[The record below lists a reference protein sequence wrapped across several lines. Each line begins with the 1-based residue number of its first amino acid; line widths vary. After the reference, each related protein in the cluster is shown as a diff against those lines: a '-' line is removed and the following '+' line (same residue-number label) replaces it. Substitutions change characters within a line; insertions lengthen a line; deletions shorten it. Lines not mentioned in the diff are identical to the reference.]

1 MADKDQSII
10 NAEGLGMQSEYFEE
24 VVDRKFYVGD
34 GGGEVK
40 GLA

>member
-1 MADKDQSII
+1 MLKY
-10 NAEGLGMQSEYFEE
+10 LGYRVRIFEE